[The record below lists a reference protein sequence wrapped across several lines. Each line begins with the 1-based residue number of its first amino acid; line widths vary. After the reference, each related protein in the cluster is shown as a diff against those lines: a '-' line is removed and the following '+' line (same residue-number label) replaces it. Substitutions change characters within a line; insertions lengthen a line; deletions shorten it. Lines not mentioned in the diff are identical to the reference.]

1 MDKRGLATLDRLAG
15 KIALVTGGANG
26 QGEAISRLFAKE
38 GATVIVTDIL
48 DDGKQVVEEINQN
61 GGNAHFMKLDVSK
74 QADWDKVISFI
85 EEKFQKLDVLVNN
98 AGIPG
103 PGTVETLEEDLWHRV
118 MDVNAKSVYL
128 GMKAAVRIMKNN
140 ENGGSIIN
148 NSSIWGL
155 VGSGRSAAYQ
165 SSKGAVTLLTKTAAV
180 EFAKYNI
187 RVNSIHPGIIL
198 TPMVKDSFA
207 SGRGQLIIDN
217 TPLNRAGKPEEV
229 AYAVLFLAS
238 DESSYIT
245 GVSLP
250 VDGGYTTK

>member
-1 MDKRGLATLDRLAG
+1 MHRLEG

-26 QGEAISRLFAKE
+26 VGEAISKLFARE
-38 GATVIVTDIL
+38 GATVIVSDIVNE
-48 DDGKQVVEEINQN
+48 GKDVADYINDN
-61 GGNAHFMKLDVSK
+61 GGKAYFIKMDVSK
-74 QADWDKVISFI
+74 SCDWDSTINFI
-85 EEKFQKLDVLVNN
+85 KEHYNKLDVLVNN

-103 PGTVETLEEDLWHRV
+103 AENVENLEENDWHHV
-118 MDVNAKSVYL
+118 MDVNAKSVFL
-128 GMKAAVRIMKNN
+128 GMKAAVRLMKQNL
-140 ENGGSIIN
+140 NGGSIIN

-165 SSKGAVTLLTKTAAV
+165 GAKGAVTLLTKTASV

-198 TPMVKDSFA
+198 TPMVKKESLA
-207 SGRGQLIIDN
+207 TGRGQVLIDN
-217 TPLNRAGKPEEV
+217 TPLNRLGKPEEV
-229 AYAVLFLAS
+229 AYAMLFLAS

-250 VDGGYTTK
+250 VDGGYTAR

>member
-1 MDKRGLATLDRLAG
+1 MGRLAG

-26 QGEAISRLFAKE
+26 QGTAISKLFAKE

-48 DDGKQVVEEINQN
+48 EEGSQVAEEICQN
-61 GGNAHFMKLDVSK
+61 GGNAYFMKLDVSK
-74 QADWDKVISFI
+74 RDEWDNVISYI
-85 EEKFQKLDVLVNN
+85 EDKYQKLDVLVNN

-103 PGTVETLEEDLWHRV
+103 PGTVEMLEEDLWHRV

-128 GMKAAVRIMKNN
+128 GMKTAVRLMKKN

-198 TPMVKDSFA
+198 TPMVKDSLA

-217 TPLNRAGKPEEV
+217 TPLNRPGKPEEI

-250 VDGGYTTK
+250 VDGGYTAK